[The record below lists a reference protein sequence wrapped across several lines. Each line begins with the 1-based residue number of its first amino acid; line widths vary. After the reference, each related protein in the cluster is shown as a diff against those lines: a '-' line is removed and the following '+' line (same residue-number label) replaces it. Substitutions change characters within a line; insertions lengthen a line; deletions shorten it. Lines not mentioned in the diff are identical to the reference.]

1 MKLTL
6 AQGRP
11 ETNDERL
18 EKEIRTYDLLDKLGI
33 PYERVDHEAA
43 DTWRRAWQLMKF
55 SLRRLFAR
63 TSFCAT
69 RRKQSFIC

>member
-1 MKLTL
+1 MQIIDEEKKMKLTL

-43 DTWRRAWQLMKF
+43 DTMEAFLAIDEI
-55 SLRRLFAR
+55 LAP
-63 TSFCAT
+63 AV
-69 RRKQSFIC
+69 I